1 MVERTNEEW
10 STALGGPQKDRA
22 LSDLRA
28 ILVRG
33 LHFAL
38 GGRVQDNQLEA
49 LVEDSVQETLLKILD
64 KLDTF
69 QGRSRF
75 TTWAHKIAI
84 RVAYTELRRLRWKDI
99 SLEDILPEDSG
110 VDFTPQIMKDP
121 SPTPEG
127 AVTRSWVMATVQR
140 LIMEELT
147 ERQRKAMI
155 AVMFRGMPLEEV
167 ARRMGTNRNA
177 LYKLLHDA
185 RLRLKK
191 RLAVDGLTPQELL
204 SVFDS

>member
-10 STALGGPQKDRA
+10 SAALGGPQKDRA
-22 LSDLRA
+22 LSDLRVV
-28 ILVRG
+28 LVRG

-38 GGRVQDNQLEA
+38 VGRVQDNQLEA
-49 LVEDSVQETLLKILD
+49 LIEDSVQEALLKILH

-84 RVAYTELRRLRWKDI
+84 RVAYTELRRQRWKDI

-110 VDFTPQIMKDP
+110 IDFTPQIMKDP

-127 AVTRSWVMATVQR
+127 AVTRSWVMATIQR

-147 ERQRKAMI
+147 ERQRNAMI
-155 AVMFRGMPLEEV
+155 AVMFQGMPLEEV

-191 RLAVDGLTPQELL
+191 RLAAEGLTPQELL